1 MHSAAFF
8 RTYYYKK
15 YAYYKCATNPI
26 EICSAHRTEACRVV
40 TLSTLSKK
48 TGTLILALEPPDG
61 GSRDY
66 DKIREAISSLDG
78 ILITDVNYVTH
89 VIKIEFD
96 GEKLTINKIQD
107 KLKKIQEKAKATD
120 AQENI

>member
-1 MHSAAFF
+1 M
-8 RTYYYKK
+8 
-15 YAYYKCATNPI
+15 N
-26 EICSAHRTEACRVV
+26 
-40 TLSTLSKK
+40 
-48 TGTLILALEPPDG
+48 
-61 GSRDY
+61 
-66 DKIREAISSLDG
+66 
-78 ILITDVNYVTH
+78 TDVNYVTH